1 MKTDYIYI
9 ILIFIFIVLLI
20 FTIIYFV
27 KNANLIKS
35 DPLIYGMKK
44 HNFTSCSCF
53 DSKGNNYQSYGEGF
67 IFVDNSLKFGGLK

>member
-1 MKTDYIYI
+1 MKIDYIYLV
-9 ILIFIFIVLLI
+9 LIFIFIVVLT

-53 DSKGNNYQSYGEGF
+53 DSNGNNYQSYEEGF
-67 IFVDNSLKFGGLK
+67 IHIDNNLKIGGS

>member
-1 MKTDYIYI
+1 MKDYLYFIL
-9 ILIFIFIVLLI
+9 ILIFLVLLM
-20 FTIIYFV
+20 FTIVYFV

-53 DSKGNNYQSYGEGF
+53 DSSGNNYQSSGEGF
-67 IFVDNSLKFGGLK
+67 IFIDTKLKYLK